1 VGVPVEIFGMPVVPE
16 ALLHGDVNGVLTVP
30 DIPTADLLAAVQQ
43 VRDDERALMD
53 FIRTPGFNVEQ
64 LRRRKYGH

>member
-1 VGVPVEIFGMPVVPE
+1 M
-16 ALLHGDVNGVLTVP
+16 LTVP

-53 FIRTPGFNVEQ
+53 FIRTPGFSVEQ